1 MKVKLILAS
10 VALMAT
16 SYGADVN
23 RLVEALV
30 RVESNGKANAVG
42 DRGKAVGVLQIH
54 DIMVQEANRLAQTR
68 YSHKDMFNPA
78 AARDVAK
85 IVLNHYSKTI
95 QKTTGREAT
104 EQELAYIWNGGAS
117 SWKRVA
123 APQNDTKPMLLCK
136 GYVEQVR
143 RS

>member
-1 MKVKLILAS
+1 MCSSDL
-10 VALMAT
+10 
-16 SYGADVN
+16 
-23 RLVEALV
+23 
-30 RVESNGKANAVG
+30 
-42 DRGKAVGVLQIH
+42 GVLQIH

-68 YSHKDMFNPA
+68 YTHNDMFNPT

-123 APQNDTKPMLLCK
+123 APQNDTKQKNLERYWSKVSKAL
-136 GYVEQVR
+136 
-143 RS
+143 

>member
-68 YSHKDMFNPA
+68 YSHQDMFNPT

-104 EQELAYIWNGGAS
+104 EQELAYIWNGGAGA
-117 SWKRVA
+117 WRRA
-123 APQNDTKPMLLCK
+123 DAPVNDAKQRNLETYWNKVSKAL
-136 GYVEQVR
+136 
-143 RS
+143 

>member
-30 RVESNGKANAVG
+30 HVESNGKANAVG

-68 YSHKDMFNPA
+68 YSHQDMFNPT

-104 EQELAYIWNGGAS
+104 EQELAYIWNGGAA

-123 APQNDTKPMLLCK
+123 APQNDTKQKNLERYWSKVSKAL
-136 GYVEQVR
+136 
-143 RS
+143 